1 MNKLESL
8 QKETNG
14 IIFIKSYPMLNC
26 FTSSE
31 KQFIELVLS
40 YQENDKQFKMKYESI
55 SKLLTIRI
63 QSVKDIVCKFKKS
76 GVMITDHQSNYNG
89 TSGGS
94 HTSLA
99 VDIDN
104 LISCIKNKI
113 SGAEETTKEPIKSES
128 VQVPSN
134 EGQFQPE
141 VKARVEIIPYIESK
155 IIKYKRKTKNY
166 QYRIDELKEI
176 INDLK
181 IKYVDELEEEH
192 KRYFTIEI
200 QEDGFY
206 KMVYL
211 FEKEVS

>member
-76 GVMITDHQSNYNG
+76 GIMITDHKSNYNG

-113 SGAEETTKEPIKSES
+113 SGAEVTTKGPTQSES
-128 VQVPSN
+128 VQVPPN
-134 EGQFQPE
+134 EGHFQSE
-141 VKARVEIIPYIESK
+141 KKARVEIIPYIESASM
-155 IIKYKRKTKNY
+155 KYKRKTKNY
-166 QYRIDELKEI
+166 QNRIDELKEI

-181 IKYVDELEEEH
+181 IKYVDELDQEY
-192 KRYFTIEI
+192 KSYFNLEIE
-200 QEDGFY
+200 EDGFY
-206 KMVYL
+206 SRVYL
-211 FEKEVS
+211 FEKDVA